1 MDKKMTKLWVMLS
14 CAAIRSSVYGVTGS
28 QPRRVVGCGG
38 FAHVNVIKIII
49 FIITTAFLKQ

>member
-28 QPRRVVGCGG
+28 QPRNVEGCGG
-38 FAHVNVIKIII
+38 FAHVNVIKIVI
-49 FIITTAFLKQ
+49 FIITTAF